1 MLVIVCLGSCLP
13 VSPLSPVVLLYPA
26 ASTFVTRYVRTYV
39 PTYIHK
45 SALVCST
52 GRPFLAVALPA
63 PFLHSGAMS
72 YCCHLCFLLTF
83 NVCRFVT
90 RDRVE
95 TAPNLVL
102 ELALVASQ
110 VCVCVFA
117 LTSV

>member
-1 MLVIVCLGSCLP
+1 MNMLVIVCLGSCLP

-63 PFLHSGAMS
+63 PVLHSGPCLIA
-72 YCCHLCFLLTF
+72 
-83 NVCRFVT
+83 VI
-90 RDRVE
+90 
-95 TAPNLVL
+95 
-102 ELALVASQ
+102 
-110 VCVCVFA
+110 CVFFSLSMSA
-117 LTSV
+117 DLSHGIVWRLPQIWF